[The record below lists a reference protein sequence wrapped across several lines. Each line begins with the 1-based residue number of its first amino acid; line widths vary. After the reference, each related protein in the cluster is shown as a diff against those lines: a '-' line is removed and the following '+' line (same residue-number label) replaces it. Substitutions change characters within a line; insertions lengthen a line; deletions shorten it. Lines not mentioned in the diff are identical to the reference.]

1 MLARALTRKGNA
13 LQKKGD
19 LEGAVAAYSK
29 VRRARSTRM
38 RLRLTHRCSLFVQSL
53 MEHRTADT
61 LTRLNQAERQLKE
74 QRQAAYE
81 DPVKAEE
88 ERELGNKLFKE
99 AKVRPF
105 WLLVA
110 QTLTYLC

>member
-1 MLARALTRKGNA
+1 MLARAMTRKGNA

-29 VRRARSTRM
+29 ARGTLSTPRTCTACADW
-38 RLRLTHRCSLFVQSL
+38 RLLSAQSL

-61 LTRLNQAERQLKE
+61 LTRLNQAERQLKD

-81 DPVKAEE
+81 ARGRAACAVGC
-88 ERELGNKLFKE
+88 R
-99 AKVRPF
+99 R
-105 WLLVA
+105 
-110 QTLTYLC
+110 